1 MKAHQKTFGCME
13 GIVFL
18 IALVVFVF
26 GAGNA
31 SSAPKGSPWNAE
43 YFGNATLI
51 NQDGEK
57 MRFYDDLIKGKA
69 FMINF
74 IFASCEDACPLETA
88 KLRQVQEQLGDLVG
102 RDVHMYSISITPE
115 QDTPEVLREYMKKYK
130 VGPGWQFFTGNL
142 DEINAIRMKL
152 GLMEEGEATNA
163 HTMNMMIGNDAKGVW
178 IRKTSFDNPKKL
190 AAVVADRLLGL
201 DVAGES
207 YGAKSHVFALH
218 PGEDL
223 FRRRC
228 QDCHTI
234 GRGDAIGPD
243 LVGVAQKRDAA
254 WLKRYVQ
261 APNEVLAE
269 KDPIAMSLHEKYNK
283 VLMPN
288 LRLTDDEVGQILGY
302 VGEESDKVRGVKTTT
317 KAASNVEDHSH
328 HTHHH

>member
-1 MKAHQKTFGCME
+1 MKVHQRTFGCME

-18 IALVVFVF
+18 IALVLVAF

-31 SSAPKGSPWNAE
+31 SSAPAGSPWNKE

-51 NQDGEK
+51 NQDGKE
-57 MRFYDDLIKGKA
+57 MRFFDDLIKGKA

-74 IFASCEDACPLETA
+74 IFATCEDACPLETA

-102 RDVHMYSISITPE
+102 RDVHMYSISIMPE

-142 DEINAIRMKL
+142 DDINAIRLKL
-152 GLMEEGEATNA
+152 GLMEEGEQANL

-178 IRKTSFDNPKKL
+178 IRRTSFDNPKKL

-207 YGAKSHVFALH
+207 YGAKSHVVTLH

-243 LVGVAQKRDAA
+243 LLGVTQNRDPA
-254 WLKRYVQ
+254 WLKRYMQ
-261 APNEVLAE
+261 TPNEVLAE
-269 KDPIAMSLHEKYNK
+269 KDPIATALHEKYNK

-288 LRLTDDEVGQILGY
+288 LRLTEQDVELLVGYL
-302 VGEESDKVRGVKTTT
+302 GEESDKVRGVKTTT
-317 KAASNVEDHSH
+317 KAASSVDPSH
-328 HTHHH
+328 YQHHH